1 MYYGIETEQSFEMYI
16 GEWISMKN
24 IRHYY
29 RRFRLCYIEAAV
41 ITLMVCAFLLPSLQ
55 LFEHTGDNY
64 FTVNINGTQVG
75 RLGSVETLD
84 TLLAEARKQVAKDVS
99 GDDLVFMDLDIET
112 IGSERIFGS
121 INAEE
126 AVIENV
132 AEVMQDSIRSTLHR
146 SYTVKINETS
156 VNLGSYDEV
165 HELLEQA
172 LAPYDAN
179 NEYQVDLELD
189 SQREV
194 NVLAAVVTSK
204 EKLRKEL
211 EQSYEK
217 SAGIG
222 AEFERIFDEIEPA
235 IEKSF
240 EDYDLGLID
249 INYADKIEVVES
261 YLLEDALSTVE
272 DAVNLVT
279 KEQETQVIYK
289 VVSGDT
295 LSQICLTNNIPM
307 DELIAINDALEDENT
322 MIRVDQELVITV
334 PEPDLSIL
342 WKEEQVYTEDYE
354 AEVQYIPN
362 DDWYTTQRVTLQ
374 EPSAGRRKVAAVIAY
389 ENGQEI
395 DREILKEEVY
405 AEAVPKIV
413 ERGTKIPPTYVKP
426 ISGGRLSSGFGA
438 RSAPT
443 KGASTNHKG
452 VDWAVPI
459 GTSVSASNAGTVAF
473 AGWAS
478 GYGYAVYIN
487 HADGRQTRYGHLSK
501 VLVKTGQSVSQGERI
516 ALSGNTGRS
525 TGPHLH
531 FEIRIGGSAV
541 NPLKYLN

>member
-1 MYYGIETEQSFEMYI
+1 MRYY
-16 GEWISMKN
+16 K
-24 IRHYY
+24 
-29 RRFRLCYIEAAV
+29 RFKLCYIEAAA
-41 ITLMVCAFLLPSLQ
+41 ITLAVCALLFPSIQ
-55 LFEHTGDNY
+55 LFQHTGNNFY
-64 FTVNINGTQVG
+64 IIKLNGAEVG
-75 RLGSVETLD
+75 RIDSIEHLDKLVMQARRQAVVANGSDE
-84 TLLAEARKQVAKDVS
+84 
-99 GDDLVFMDLDIET
+99 LVFMDAEIET
-112 IGSERIFGS
+112 VG
-121 INAEE
+121 AEKFWA
-126 AVIENV
+126 AVDDEDTIIKNM
-132 AEVMQDSIRSTLHR
+132 AEVMKDGIRKTLHR
-146 SYTVKINETS
+146 SYTVKINETA
-156 VNLGSYDEV
+156 VNLGSYDDV

-172 LAPYDAN
+172 LSPYDAQ
-179 NEYQVDLELD
+179 EQYQVELELD
-189 SQREV
+189 NDREI
-194 NVLAAVVTSK
+194 NVLEAVVTPR
-204 EKLRKEL
+204 EPNAEEEPLNA
-211 EQSYEK
+211 
-217 SAGIG
+217 SAGI
-222 AEFERIFDEIEPA
+222 ASDLEQMFEGVEPA
-235 IEKSF
+235 VEKSF
-240 EDYDLGLID
+240 EDYNAGLVDID
-249 INYADKIEVVES
+249 YAEKIEVVEA
-261 YLLEDALSTVE
+261 YLLEDELKSVE
-272 DAVNLVT
+272 EAVNLVT
-279 KEQETQVIYK
+279 KEQEMQIIYK

-334 PEPDLSIL
+334 PEPELSIM

-362 DDWYTTQRVTLQ
+362 DDWYTTQKVTLQ
-374 EPSAGRRKVAAVIAY
+374 EPSAGRRKVAAVIEY
-389 ENGQEI
+389 KNGQEVG
-395 DREILKEEVY
+395 REILKEQVY
-405 AEAVPKIV
+405 AEAVPKII

-452 VDWAVPI
+452 VDWATPI
-459 GTSVSASNAGTVAF
+459 GTAVVASNAGTVVH

-501 VLVKTGQSVSQGERI
+501 VLVKTGQTVSQGERI

>member
-1 MYYGIETEQSFEMYI
+1 
-16 GEWISMKN
+16 MKK
-24 IRHYY
+24 IHHYY
-29 RRFRLCYIEAAV
+29 KRFRLCYIEAAA
-41 ITLMVCAFLLPSLQ
+41 ITLAVCVFLFPSLQ
-55 LFEHTGDNY
+55 LFKHTEDNY
-64 FTVNINGTQVG
+64 FTVRLNGVEVG
-75 RLGSVETLD
+75 NLGSTQRLD
-84 TLLAEARKQVAKDVS
+84 EMLAEARRQVVAETGSKE
-99 GDDLVFMDLDIET
+99 LVFIDTKLET
-112 IGSERIFGS
+112 VGSEKIW
-121 INAEE
+121 AAVDKEDT
-126 AVIENV
+126 VIENMV
-132 AEVMQDSIRSTLHR
+132 KVMKDSMRETLHR

-165 HELLEQA
+165 HELLQQA
-172 LAPYDAN
+172 LAPYDTQN
-179 NEYQVDLELD
+179 QYQVDLELD
-189 SQREV
+189 SDREV
-194 NVLAAVVTSK
+194 NVLEAVILSREEAQTEDEPFNTAAGIEADLEEMFASVEPVK
-204 EKLRKEL
+204 EK
-211 EQSYEK
+211 
-217 SAGIG
+217 
-222 AEFERIFDEIEPA
+222 D
-235 IEKSF
+235 F
-240 EDYDLGLID
+240 EDYNAGLTEID
-249 INYADKIEVVES
+249 YAEKIEVVEA
-261 YLLEDALSTVE
+261 YLLEDELNTVE
-272 DAVNLVT
+272 EAVNLVT

-289 VVSGDT
+289 VVAGDT

-334 PEPDLSIL
+334 PEPELSII
-342 WKEEQVYTEDYE
+342 WKQEQVYTEDYE

-362 DDWYTTQRVTLQ
+362 DNWYTTQKETRQ
-374 EPSAGRRKVAAVIAY
+374 EPSAGRRKVAAVVEY
-389 ENGQEI
+389 KNGQEI
-395 DREILKEEVY
+395 GREILKEEVY

-426 ISGGRLSSGFGA
+426 IAGGRLSSGFGA

-459 GTSVSASNAGTVAF
+459 GTTVVASNAGTVAY

-501 VLVKTGQSVSQGERI
+501 VLVKTGQYVSQGEKI

-531 FEIRIGGSAV
+531 FEIRINGSAV

>member
-1 MYYGIETEQSFEMYI
+1 MYYGTETEQSLEIYI
-16 GEWISMKN
+16 GEYMSMKN
-24 IRHYY
+24 INNYY

-41 ITLMVCAFLLPSLQ
+41 ITLVICAFLLPSLQ

-99 GDDLVFMDLDIET
+99 SDDLVFMDLDIET

-121 INAEE
+121 IDAEE

-204 EKLRKEL
+204 EELRKEL

-235 IEKSF
+235 IEKNF

-261 YLLEDALSTVE
+261 YLLEDALSSVE

-413 ERGTKIPPTYVKP
+413 ERGTKIPPTYIKP

-452 VDWAVPI
+452 VDWATPI
-459 GTSVSASNAGTVAF
+459 GTSVAASNAGTVAF